1 MKVRKWAA
9 AGTLVGT
16 LLLIF
21 IFIFLPW
28 VGGTKAE
35 EKTYENLYTS
45 LGIQRISPPVEA
57 PDFTLQSLQGSR
69 VNLKDFRGKVVF
81 LNFWATWCGPCRWEM
96 PAMEKLWNRFKEDR
110 FVILAVD
117 IREGKDVVK
126 SFIQEEG
133 YTFPVLLDSKGEVA
147 GIYGIRAI
155 PTTFLINPEGKI
167 VGKAVGARE
176 WASQDAFDLIEHL
189 IPETEAD

>member
-1 MKVRKWAA
+1 MKRGKLVV
-9 AGTLVGT
+9 AGVAGS

-21 IFIFLPW
+21 VFVLLPW
-28 VGGTKAE
+28 MEIKAE
-35 EKTYENLYTS
+35 EKTYEDLYTS

-57 PDFTLQSLQGSR
+57 PDFTLENLEGSLVS
-69 VNLKDFRGKVVF
+69 LKDFRGKLVF

-96 PAMEKLWNRFKEDR
+96 PAMEKLWNRFKEGR

-117 IREGKDVVK
+117 IREGKEVVK

-133 YTFPVLLDSKGEVA
+133 YTFPVLLDSRGEVA

-155 PTTFLINPEGKI
+155 PTTFLIDPQGKI

-176 WASQDAFDLIEHL
+176 WAGQDAFDLIEHL
-189 IPETEAD
+189 IPETGAD